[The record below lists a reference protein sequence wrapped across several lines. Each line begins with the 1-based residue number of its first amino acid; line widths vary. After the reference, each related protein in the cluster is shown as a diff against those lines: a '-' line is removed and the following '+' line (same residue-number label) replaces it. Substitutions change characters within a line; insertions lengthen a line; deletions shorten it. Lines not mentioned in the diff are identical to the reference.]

1 MRSSQKSKRSRPRS
15 RRTLST
21 RTEKDSFRSSSTR
34 LPKGLPSE
42 TKKRPQ
48 GRGASPL
55 RNESAS
61 PSANPRAGLAG
72 WFGPQTVGRRKI
84 ARPFIPGRPLEACF
98 RSRLAE
104 GRWSLSAP
112 ANVRKVRQLV
122 EFEAKRTGVELLK
135 LQNGGNHL
143 SVFVRANERACL
155 SRFLRG
161 VGGKVPRLVADAE
174 KSRPVARKSK
184 AKTST
189 PKTRT
194 SADRKFWDGLVATRV
209 L

>member
-1 MRSSQKSKRSRPRS
+1 VKRSSQKTKRSRLQRS
-15 RRTLST
+15 RQLST

-55 RNESAS
+55 NESAS
-61 PSANPRAGLAG
+61 TLKSEA
-72 WFGPQTVGRRKI
+72 WFGPQPAGRRKI

-98 RSRLAE
+98 RSRLAL

-112 ANVRKVRQLV
+112 ANARKVRQLV
-122 EFEAKRTGVELLK
+122 EFEAKRAGVELLK
-135 LQNGGNHL
+135 LRTGGNTL
-143 SVFVRANERACL
+143 SVFVRTNERDCL

-174 KSRPVARKSK
+174 KSRPISRKSK
-184 AKTST
+184 E
-189 PKTRT
+189 
-194 SADRKFWDGLVATRV
+194 RKFWDGLVATRV
-209 L
+209 LQSRD